1 VRTERSRSTHA
12 EPRTKF
18 ENQKSS
24 RLEVGE
30 QENEMALEEAVRQE
44 IDQIIQGS
52 EVVLF
57 MKGNRQSPQCGF
69 SATVVGILDSIL
81 PEYQT
86 VDVLSAPHIR
96 EGIKDYSS
104 WPTIPQLY
112 VKGEFVGGC
121 DIIQEMVGSGELYST
136 FGIDP
141 VKVERPTVIVTPP
154 ARAALEQ
161 AAAQHGGAG
170 RELHLSVDATF
181 QSHLSIAPRSPADI
195 EAKSEGILILLDPIS
210 ASRADGITID
220 VAETPDGQA
229 FRVDN
234 PNAPRVQPMSVREL
248 KTAMDAGEDFELV
261 DVRTPEERATA
272 AIDRA
277 VLLNETEAARLESL
291 PRDTKIV
298 FQCHHGGRS
307 QQAAEQFVVLGFT
320 NVYNLIGGIDAWSQ
334 EIDPSVPRY

>member
-1 VRTERSRSTHA
+1 
-12 EPRTKF
+12 
-18 ENQKSS
+18 
-24 RLEVGE
+24 
-30 QENEMALEEAVRQE
+30 MALEEAVQQE
-44 IDQIIQGS
+44 LDQIIEGA

-81 PEYQT
+81 TDYHT

-96 EGIKDYSS
+96 EGIKVYSS

-121 DIIQEMVGSGELYST
+121 DIIQEMMGSGELYQT

-141 VKVERPTVIVTPP
+141 VEVVQPTVVVTP
-154 ARAALEQ
+154 AAKSALEQ
-161 AAAQHGGAG
+161 AAAQHGGEG

-181 QSHLSIAPRSPADI
+181 QSHLSISPRTRADV
-195 EAKSEGILILLDPIS
+195 EAKTEGLVLLLDPIS

-220 VAETPDGQA
+220 VAETPEGQA

-234 PNAPRVQPMSVREL
+234 PNAPQVASMSVSAL
-248 KTAMDAGEDFELV
+248 KAAIEAGEKFELI
-261 DVRTPEERATA
+261 DVRTPEERAIASIEGA
-272 AIDRA
+272 A
-277 VLLNETEAARLESL
+277 LLNETEAARLESL

-298 FQCHHGGRS
+298 FHCHHGGRS
-307 QQAAEQFVVLGFT
+307 QQAAEQFVVLGFS
-320 NVYNLIGGIDAWSQ
+320 NVHNLVGGIDAWSQ
-334 EIDPSVPRY
+334 EIDSDVPRY